1 MVTSSIPA
9 YGHLFSL
16 FSFFILIF
24 FVSRIH
30 DGGPQRVKNA
40 EKYKLLAIFIGT
52 DWFPVILW
60 WVCIN
65 NKDIILQK
73 YDVLR

>member
-1 MVTSSIPA
+1 MVTSLIPA

-16 FSFFILIF
+16 FSFFFFFF
-24 FVSRIH
+24 FVSRIR

-52 DWFPVILW
+52 D
-60 WVCIN
+60 
-65 NKDIILQK
+65 
-73 YDVLR
+73 